1 MFLSGR
7 LTGFAIQPG
16 SFTLASK
23 YANIC
28 ESNESFIA
36 NQFLAAEKRL
46 CTDGPGTVIVRGF
59 LATP

>member
-1 MFLSGR
+1 MISSGR
-7 LTGFAIQPG
+7 LTGFEIQPG

-46 CTDGPGTVIVRGF
+46 CTDGPGMVLVRRF
-59 LATP
+59 LAPP